1 MKFRF
6 ITTEDPEHTKEQM
19 LRWEVLLKPQGIPP
33 EMEMSPEEKSSLH
46 LIALDRKNLVG
57 CILFHPENETK
68 GRLYHMALSEEYQG
82 KGFGRKMISTLE
94 RSLAGRGIKE
104 VYLETPQDR
113 VGFYVR
119 MGYQMEGN
127 VQLKN
132 GLLQQRMIKKL

>member
-33 EMEMSPEEKSSLH
+33 EMEMSPEEKNSLH

-127 VQLKN
+127 VQLQN
-132 GLLQQRMIKKL
+132 GQLLQRMIKKL

>member
-33 EMEMSPEEKSSLH
+33 EMEMTTQEEKSLH
-46 LIALDRKNLVG
+46 LIALHQKKLVG
-57 CILFHPENETK
+57 CILFYPESETK

-82 KGFGRKMISTLE
+82 KGFGRKLISTLE
-94 RSLAGRGIKE
+94 RALMGRGIKE
-104 VYLETPQDR
+104 VYLDTPQDR
-113 VGFYVR
+113 VGFYIR

-127 VQLKN
+127 VQLQN
-132 GLLQQRMIKKL
+132 GQLQQRMIKKL